1 MGTAGRIGVEDHM
14 QIKISSKS
22 GVTVAIMSGEL
33 RDDDQTEL
41 TSALSDAVGR
51 DGSRIVFDLSG
62 LTYINSGGLGLLVQ
76 LTAKANSQGG
86 RVVVAAPSPF
96 VADVLET
103 TRLDRFFDVA
113 ADTDDA
119 AARLAAQST
128 PASPI

>member
-1 MGTAGRIGVEDHM
+1 MGTAARIGVEQHM
-14 QIKISSKS
+14 QIRISSKS
-22 GVTVAIMSGEL
+22 GVTVAILSGEL

-76 LTAKANSQGG
+76 LTARANSQGG

-103 TRLDRFFDVA
+103 TRLNRFFEVA
-113 ADTDDA
+113 TDTDDA
-119 AARLAAQST
+119 VSRLSARSITAN
-128 PASPI
+128 PI